1 MILLNKPV
9 SLLILFYPIFLAA
22 ENIQWNVKDIDFFGN
37 NTFDRTVLIDRM
49 ELKPKGLFSKTSFSM
64 TKLQQDISSLESF
77 YRNRGFFQTEIIS
90 SLDFDSTEKKVSI
103 YLLITEGVRTELD
116 SFDLV
121 GNILH
126 SDSTLSALIQLKKG
140 SILDSSLYIGAQAR
154 IMEFYGSQGRVF
166 VRVEYFFEFDQTG
179 KTADLIFTVN
189 EGPVVRAGE
198 YNILGL
204 KSTEEKVVIRE
215 LQFDRYEIL
224 SADKIRSS
232 VYNLYAS
239 GLFKLASIIPVDTQ
253 VYSSVDDTVTA
264 PIMIQVEEGDF
275 FNIQLGAGYS
285 SYDRWYGAVELAYKN
300 LFGLGHRVYLSSRLS
315 SVVLQAQVG
324 YNYPWLFDRD
334 ISGEISGYIER
345 RDLESFKALYQG
357 GELAVNGKL
366 SERNRYRSFISY
378 EHTGWFLGRQQ
389 GPEKNHTLLLG
400 TRLTRDTR
408 YSYLDPGNAFFSF
421 IEAEIAGLSFS
432 NQFYRFKWDIRLYR
446 GLFRNRLN
454 LSSALFLGYVNEF
467 GGSSL
472 VPPTELFRIGI
483 DDLRPVRGYVESQV
497 SAVNKEGEA
506 IGGEFAAVINLFD
519 IRFPLLSLFSGEIF
533 VDGGYVWPQ
542 AGDFSLENL
551 RWSVGPGLLI
561 TLPSG
566 IFRIDYGFEL
576 KRSFDFKGGWY
587 FGLGHAF

>member
-22 ENIQWNVKDIDFFGN
+22 DDIQWKVKDIDFVGN
-37 NTFDRTVLIDRM
+37 NTFDRTVLIDQM
-49 ELKPKGLFSKTSFSM
+49 KLKPEGLFSKTSFSM
-64 TKLQQDISSLESF
+64 AQLQQDIGSLDSF
-77 YRNRGFFQTEIIS
+77 YRNRGFFQAEIRS
-90 SLDFDSTEKKVSI
+90 SLDFDSTKKKVSI

-116 SFDLV
+116 SVVFV

-126 SDSTLSALIQLKKG
+126 SDSILSVLIQLKRG
-140 SILDSSLYIGAQAR
+140 SILDSSLYSGAQAK
-154 IMEFYGSQGRVF
+154 ILEFYASQGRVF
-166 VRVEYFFEFDQTG
+166 ARVEYFFEFNQTG
-179 KTADLIFTVN
+179 ETAGLIFTVN

-198 YNILGL
+198 NSILGL
-204 KSTEEKVVIRE
+204 KATEEKVVTRE
-215 LQFDRYEIL
+215 LQFDQYEII
-224 SADKIRSS
+224 SAEKIRSS
-232 VYNLYAS
+232 VYNLYAT
-239 GLFKLASIIPVDTQ
+239 GLFKLVSIIPVDTQ
-253 VYSSVDDTVTA
+253 AIPSEYDTITA
-264 PIMIQVEEGDF
+264 PILIQVEEGDF
-275 FNIQLGAGYS
+275 FNIQLGAGFNS
-285 SYDRWYGAVELAYKN
+285 FDRWYGAVELAYKN

-334 ISGEISGYIER
+334 FSGEISGYIER

-357 GELAVNGKL
+357 GELAINGKL
-366 SERNRYRSFISY
+366 SERNRYRTFINY
-378 EHTGWFLGRQQ
+378 KHTGWFRGQQQ
-389 GPEKNHTLLLG
+389 GPEKNNTLLLG
-400 TRLTRDTR
+400 TRFTRDTR
-408 YSYLDPGNAFFSF
+408 DSYLDPGNAFFSF

-446 GLFRNRLN
+446 EFFGRRLN

-467 GGSSL
+467 GKSGL

-483 DDLRPVRGYVESQV
+483 DDVRPVRGYTESQV

-506 IGGEFAAVINLFD
+506 VGGEFAAVINLFD
-519 IRFPLLSLFSGEIF
+519 IRFPLISLFSGEFF
-533 VDGGYVWPQ
+533 VDGGYVWPR
-542 AGDFSLENL
+542 AGDFSLEKL

-576 KRSFDFKGGWY
+576 RRSFDFKGGWY

>member
-22 ENIQWNVKDIDFFGN
+22 DNIQWNVKDIDFIGN
-37 NTFDRTVLIDRM
+37 NTFDRTVLIDQM
-49 ELKPKGLFSKTSFSM
+49 ELKPQGLFSKTSFSM
-64 TKLQQDISSLESF
+64 TQLQQDISSLEAF
-77 YRNRGFFQTEIIS
+77 YSNRGFFQAEILN

-116 SFDLV
+116 SFDFV

-126 SDSTLSALIQLKKG
+126 SDSTLSALIQLKRG
-140 SILDSSLYIGAQAR
+140 SILDSSLYTGAQTKVL
-154 IMEFYGSQGRVF
+154 ELYGSQGRVF
-166 VRVEYFFEFDQTG
+166 ARVEYFFEFDQTG

-198 YNILGL
+198 YSIMGL
-204 KSTEEKVVIRE
+204 KATEEKVVIRD
-215 LQFDRYEIL
+215 LQFDSYEIL

-264 PIMIQVEEGDF
+264 PILIQVEEGDF
-275 FNIQLGAGYS
+275 FNIQLGAGFS

-315 SVVLQAQVG
+315 SVVLQAQIG

-357 GELAVNGKL
+357 GELAVNGKI
-366 SERNRYRSFISY
+366 SERNRYRSFINY
-378 EHTGWFLGRQQ
+378 KHTGWFRGRQQ

-408 YSYLDPGNAFFSF
+408 HSYLDPGNSFFSF
-421 IEAEIAGLSFS
+421 IEAEIAGLSLS

-446 GLFRNRLN
+446 GLLGNRLN

-467 GGSSL
+467 GSSSL

-506 IGGEFAAVINLFD
+506 IGGELAAVINLFD
-519 IRFPLLSLFSGEIF
+519 IRFPLVSLFSGEIF

-542 AGDFSLENL
+542 AGNFSLEKL
-551 RWSVGPGLLI
+551 RWSMGPGLLI